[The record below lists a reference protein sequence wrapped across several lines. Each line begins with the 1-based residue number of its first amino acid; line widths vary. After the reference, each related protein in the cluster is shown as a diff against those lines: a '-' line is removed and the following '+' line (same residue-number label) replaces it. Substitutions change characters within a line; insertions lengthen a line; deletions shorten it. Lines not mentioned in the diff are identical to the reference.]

1 MTNKHLE
8 LAKKY
13 LEKEPIKGHP
23 LLKEDAIQDAIHL
36 QQLIDDLK
44 DLILVL
50 ENEEELISWE
60 ECNKG

>member
-23 LLKEDAIQDAIHL
+23 LLKEDAIKDKIDL

-50 ENEEELISWE
+50 ENEDELTSWE

>member
-13 LEKEPIKGHP
+13 LEEEPIKGHT
-23 LLKEDAIQDAIHL
+23 LLKEDIIKDKIDL

-44 DLILVL
+44 DLVLVL
-50 ENEEELISWE
+50 ENEDELTSWE
-60 ECNKG
+60 ECNKE